1 MFIRGRAAPL
11 CWWSVY
17 KWGTGDVGGPGSSCS
32 SSRHVHSPTEYSY
45 VADWGKSHMH
55 SLCDPLHHLE
65 QHVFLGLQPAV
76 SQTLSSPA
84 PAPSELLGGSSSVD
98 RPRGGPLHQL
108 KQNQWPEP
116 STKQPRCLDLLARYQ
131 SLWCSRNTVNHH
143 QEDEDSGCHLCPV
156 STLLH
161 QWELHQPKKRGEYL
175 RNVSLRQKLSLVD
188 SKKKMCALSIENENE
203 SHLTTDLKHFLCL

>member
-1 MFIRGRAAPL
+1 MFIRGRVAPL

-17 KWGTGDVGGPGSSCS
+17 KWGTGGVGGPGSSCS

-55 SLCDPLHHLE
+55 FLYSPLHHLE
-65 QHVFLGLQPAV
+65 QHVF

-84 PAPSELLGGSSSVD
+84 PALSELLACSSSVD
-98 RPRGGPLHQL
+98 WPRGGPLPQL
-108 KQNQWPEP
+108 KQSQWPEP
-116 STKQPRCLDLLARYQ
+116 STKQPRCLDLLARYR

-143 QEDEDSGCHLCPV
+143 QEDEDSRCHLCPV

-161 QWELHQPKKRGEYL
+161 QWELHPPRKRGEFC
-175 RNVSLRQKLSLVD
+175 LVV
-188 SKKKMCALSIENENE
+188 SKKKICVFSNEILFMNMLWKIILV
-203 SHLTTDLKHFLCL
+203 SHLTTDLKYFLCL